1 MYRSQAIKYDYFH
14 AINVER
20 IVFLAFGF
28 AKNDPEIES
37 QHSSPHFSTGTSRHA
52 PHTLEQQLQPMAPH
66 EPTTAL
72 QPATARDH
80 HDEDGAWWC
89 GAASSESELL
99 SAAVLCAAIAATDS
113 PLPSS
118 PPGGDHTDDLDSDD
132 DLARA
137 RKALELRV
145 RQSPLPHDLLFPV
158 LEFQHDFV
166 LMETRRSVV
175 CALRATK
182 HRDVLDAVLG
192 STVPLAQPYEFRFG
206 GARVHAPFWKRAQ
219 RIDLQAAHRR
229 AKRAKKMLLLCGH
242 SIGGS
247 IAQLG
252 LCELVYQHLPTS
264 VRLQLETLDF
274 EQKKRANDDLHTLPT
289 LVQTRER
296 MRTILDAYPD
306 QAALFQNVP
315 NVMAIGFGSPYSSS
329 HDTSA
334 FLEPFGMTKRMVTF
348 VNEFDCI
355 PAVLNVAQ
363 SAAMLAKTTER
374 VVTIT
379 KATKTL
385 LKLLPARMQHVLAG
399 LSVADTAT
407 SSTGSSATSAYIA
420 MSLTILQNTFQK
432 LRDYNIVKDASSLEY
447 APCGTYVFLEKR
459 GSGFQLLDDVPAILD
474 ALHTASDVSLT
485 GNSVLQHLMSAYV
498 DAVAKRC
505 TSIQINASMN
515 YYERLNVPRSATQRE
530 VRSAYRALALK
541 WHPDRWSHRQHATA
555 AAPTQEQEMAETVFK
570 LLAESYEVLSDP
582 VARKEYDAHLARAPS
597 LAEEF
602 IRDGTVNGMT
612 LDEAIT
618 VFREMVDRGSGVVS
632 RASTRFSSSSSS
644 ALGQRVR
651 RSGQS
656 ETLVTNNHD
665 NLFAPDRIRVSRK
678 TAVGSGL
685 AEQQDKVVYV
695 RPDEV
700 LPGDLPA
707 PSGTAAKAS
716 SAGLKTVSVVGG
728 AVAVGASVALIVS
741 AWSQYS
747 ESSKRKRQ
755 AETVRTMSGDHLLLL
770 MEDRLSTERA
780 TRRSRQ
786 KTVKKTDGESVIVT
800 TGGSQQSETPATATA
815 VVAPAT
821 REHPLTSVHEETST
835 TGESMPLAAI
845 ATGSQLA
852 VTETTDAAE
861 DEDADELALIDEF
874 YECSAEFDA
883 AALEAFAED
892 EFYDCVDIAEDMAE
906 YFSEDD
912 GVSVLIDASSGD
924 AGNKNESDV
933 DPDETA
939 LVLPQGGVL
948 FPVGSTVTT
957 RFGLGTIEAWRET
970 SSSVVVRFNAHT
982 IGYIQ
987 KSELKRGALLAL
999 EAARQSLEAKRTELA
1014 EHVITGYQL
1023 DGASTSAAAN
1033 FHAIVRASKDGALD
1047 SGLRAAGGVALA
1059 KGMARTSTALG
1070 SAVAAPLTIASILV
1084 DIGKEYYSYRTKHTE
1099 RKSQGVLSETSERL
1113 LMKDFR
1119 LKTGQHIAGGT
1130 AAAAGA
1136 SIGAYSVA
1144 SAVGFWTGVGITGP
1158 IGVVAATGA
1167 AVVGGMLGFFA
1178 GTKAYN
1184 GYTASY
1190 FHSHKHAKEHIDR
1203 LELGARI
1210 MFTEYDPA
1218 GNGEISK
1225 QHCIQLM
1232 TKLYEASSAVSETGY
1247 QQTVDVLQ
1255 SESFEG
1261 PVTWGMFWEWVSTE
1275 AARSLRA
1282 LEHAEAKP
1290 LTEPVAGESW
1300 WTNYMTYFSYSTPNA
1315 ATTPAPEL
1323 AAPLDT
1329 MYPSVEI
1336 VLRFQF
1342 RAVEVTEH
1350 CVVTFAVEEDDD
1362 ADNAADNLVVVR
1374 AQLEALVNS
1383 GDVTVG
1389 DAFQLRES
1397 LDSDDAAVRE
1407 AARRTVRALQAGQA
1421 DSGFASSGVISE
1433 GFTGESAGGPADV
1446 PTRDAKEEKKSDKR
1460 SGKAV
1465 AAAGTALAKDEEEID
1480 VLCSLLSTHGLREYL
1495 HAHNIEPVADTRR
1508 HEDLHC
1514 LALQAAVPP
1523 SSALVATRRK

>member
-1 MYRSQAIKYDYFH
+1 
-14 AINVER
+14 
-20 IVFLAFGF
+20 
-28 AKNDPEIES
+28 
-37 QHSSPHFSTGTSRHA
+37 
-52 PHTLEQQLQPMAPH
+52 MAPY
-66 EPTTAL
+66 ERSRAL
-72 QPATARDH
+72 QPASAGDRH
-80 HDEDGAWWC
+80 GGDGAWWC

-99 SAAVLCAAIAATDS
+99 SAAVLCAAIAAADS
-113 PLPSS
+113 PMPSS
-118 PPGGDHTDDLDSDD
+118 PSGGERADDQDDLV
-132 DLARA
+132 RA
-137 RKALELRV
+137 RKELELRV
-145 RQSPLPHDLLFPV
+145 RQSPLSHDLLFPV
-158 LEFQHDFV
+158 LEFHHDYV
-166 LMETRRSVV
+166 LMETTRSVV

-192 STVPLAQPYEFRFG
+192 STVPLVQPYEIRFG
-206 GARVHAPFWKRAQ
+206 GARVHSPFWKRAQ
-219 RIDLQAAHRR
+219 RLDLQAAHRR

-264 VRLQLETLDF
+264 VRLQMEKLDF
-274 EQKKRANDDLHTLPT
+274 EQTTRARDELQTPPT
-289 LVQTRER
+289 LAQTRER
-296 MRTILDAYPD
+296 MRKLLEAHPD

-315 NVMAIGFGSPYSSS
+315 NVMAVGFGSPYSSS
-329 HDTSA
+329 HEISA

-363 SAAMLAKTTER
+363 SAAMIAKTTER

-379 KATKTL
+379 KATTTL
-385 LKLLPARMQHVLAG
+385 LKLLPARMQHALAG
-399 LSVADTAT
+399 LSTASSAAT
-407 SSTGSSATSAYIA
+407 STSGLPSATSAYLA
-420 MSLTILQNTFQK
+420 MSLNILQNTFQK
-432 LRDYNIVKDASSLEY
+432 LRDYNIVKDASSLQY
-447 APCGTYVFLEKR
+447 APCGAYVFLKKR
-459 GSGFQLLDDVPAILD
+459 GSEFQIFYDVHEILE
-474 ALHTASDVSLT
+474 ALHADSDVTLT
-485 GNSVLQHLMSAYV
+485 GNSILQHLMSAYV

-505 TSIQINASMN
+505 TSIQVNASMN
-515 YYERLNVPRSATQRE
+515 YYERLNVPRNATQRE
-530 VRSAYRALALK
+530 IRSAYRALALK
-541 WHPDRWSHRQHATA
+541 WHPDRWSHRQHTAAA
-555 AAPTQEQEMAETVFK
+555 AAPTQEQEMAEHVFK

-582 VARKEYDAHLARAPS
+582 VARKAYDAHLARAPS

-602 IRDGTVNGMT
+602 VRDGTVNGMT

-618 VFREMVDRGSGVVS
+618 VFREMFDRGSGVVS
-632 RASTRFSSSSSS
+632 RASSRFSSSSSS
-644 ALGQRVR
+644 ALGQRIR

-656 ETLVTNNHD
+656 ETLATNNHD

-678 TAVGSGL
+678 TPVGSGL
-685 AEQQDKVVYV
+685 AEQQDTIMYL

-716 SAGLKTVSVVGG
+716 SAGLRTVSVVGG
-728 AVAVGASVALIVS
+728 AVAVGAGVALIVS

-747 ESSKRKRQ
+747 ESSKRQRQ
-755 AETVRTMSGDHLLLL
+755 AETVRNMSGDHLLLL
-770 MEDRLSTERA
+770 MEDHLSTART
-780 TRRSRQ
+780 TRRSGQ
-786 KTVKKTDGESVIVT
+786 ATTKKTDESSAITTGEGQQPEVPAASAATRDQPLTSIQESSVTGEVTTIVT
-800 TGGSQQSETPATATA
+800 TAAANEIVATK
-815 VVAPAT
+815 
-821 REHPLTSVHEETST
+821 
-835 TGESMPLAAI
+835 
-845 ATGSQLA
+845 
-852 VTETTDAAE
+852 AE
-861 DEDADELALIDEF
+861 DAEGEDAGELALINEF
-874 YECSAEFDA
+874 YECSAGFDA

-892 EFYDCVDIAEDMAE
+892 EFYDCVDIAEDMTE
-906 YFSEDD
+906 FFSDD
-912 GVSVLIDASSGD
+912 DTSEFFDANSGD
-924 AGNKNESDV
+924 STLRTDIEDADDV
-933 DPDETA
+933 DRDENA

-948 FPVGSTVTT
+948 FPEGSTVATP
-957 RFGLGTIEAWRET
+957 FGLGTVETWREGC
-970 SSSVVVRFNAHT
+970 SSAAVRFNEHT
-982 IGYIQ
+982 VGYIQ
-987 KSELKRGALLAL
+987 KSDLKRGAALAL
-999 EAARQSLEAKRTELA
+999 EAARKSLERKRGELA
-1014 EHVITGYQL
+1014 ERVVTSYQL
-1023 DGASTSAAAN
+1023 DSASTSATAN
-1033 FHAIVRASKDGALD
+1033 FQAIVRASKDGALD

-1070 SAVAAPLTIASILV
+1070 GAVAAPLTIASILV

-1099 RKSQGVLSETSERL
+1099 RKSQGVLSDTSERL

-1119 LKTGQHIAGGT
+1119 LKAGQHIAGGT

-1136 SIGAYSVA
+1136 SLGAYSVA

-1167 AVVGGMLGFFA
+1167 AVVGGMLGFLA

-1190 FHSHKHAKEHIDR
+1190 FHSHQHAKEHIDR

-1210 MFTEYDPA
+1210 MFNEYDPE

-1225 QHCIQLM
+1225 QHCIQIM
-1232 TKLYEASSAVSETGY
+1232 TKLYEASSAVSENGY

-1282 LEHAEAKP
+1282 LEHEEAKP
-1290 LTEPVAGESW
+1290 LNELVAGESW
-1300 WTNYMTYFSYSTPNA
+1300 WTSYMTYFSYGAPNA

-1323 AAPLDT
+1323 ATPQDG
-1329 MYPSVEI
+1329 MYPSVEL
-1336 VLRFQF
+1336 VLGFKF

-1350 CVVTFAVEEDDD
+1350 CTVTFAVEEEED
-1362 ADNAADNLVVVR
+1362 ADDVRAADEAADNLVVVR

-1397 LDSDDAAVRE
+1397 LDSDDSDVRE
-1407 AARRTVRALQAGQA
+1407 SARCTIRALQNGQA
-1421 DSGFASSGVISE
+1421 DSGFDSSGLISE
-1433 GFTGESAGGPADV
+1433 GFAGESAVVAAEPDGATLHTAVV
-1446 PTRDAKEEKKSDKR
+1446 PTRDSKAGTAVGKP
-1460 SGKAV
+1460 SGTKA
-1465 AAAGTALAKDEEEID
+1465 ATALAKDEEEID

-1495 HAHNIEPVADTRR
+1495 HAHHIEPATDTRR

-1514 LALQAAVPP
+1514 LALQAALP
-1523 SSALVATRRK
+1523 SSPAAVTRRK